1 MLVLCFPQA
10 FEFLDTEG
18 KGYVTVQDLRD
29 KLGIFYRNLTTKDYK
44 LLMNHKSELTE
55 QDLYNLLVN
64 NELSDFD
71 PVHEAFKIYAP
82 SDNDIIER
90 DTLKEILTALGFLD
104 LSDDD
109 VTALMESLDSDGDGV
124 IGHDDFLQLLR
135 TNGSHVL
142 KKDLR
147 QGGRGGK

>member
-104 LSDDD
+104 L
-109 VTALMESLDSDGDGV
+109 
-124 IGHDDFLQLLR
+124 LR